1 MWDFSQGYKKKMT
14 RLCAAF
20 LSLLA
25 VFGLSLHVHA
35 DMGMV
40 RVGNEDVKVSEEAQ
54 KAIILHNLDE
64 EILIL
69 ATDLKASRNIG
80 ILRFIPFPSEPEA
93 SPAPA
98 DVFEKV
104 AGLIKKYGLKYQ
116 EIEYSKGNSSSVS
129 TTGVELRFN
138 QRIGAHDLTVIKVN
152 DVSTFRTWMNDFF
165 RGKGFPLKE
174 AYPEEEAIVDDY
186 VVRGF
191 PYFVL
196 DFVEVQE
203 ETRSVDPVMY
213 RFKSKE
219 LYYPLKTS
227 NTFGGKGTIEL
238 FVIAPT
244 TLCSTPFASALYQ
257 ERPGRPVPCFNL
269 DLRVSTSADVSQDD
283 LREVYP
289 GAAGF
294 FKGGMR
300 VLQAMRYAGD
310 YRFEEDIRV
319 DVSRGFPREEKGV
332 MECGRDLISVA
343 VMEKLKEDPCSLRP
357 GIFPFMCEKSVGDI
371 YSTYYLDPE
380 SDSCKALLF
389 CGCDEVRGFL
399 FNTEKDCERRCKKR

>member
-1 MWDFSQGYKKKMT
+1 MWDLFKGNKKKMK
-14 RLCAAF
+14 RLCVGF
-20 LSLLA
+20 LPLLA
-25 VFGLSLHVHA
+25 VFGLSLYVHA

-40 RVGNEDVKVSEEAQ
+40 RVGSEEVKVSEDAQ

-69 ATDLKASRNIG
+69 GTDLKASGNTG

-93 SPAPA
+93 IPAPA
-98 DVFEKV
+98 DVFEKA

-116 EIEYSKGNSSSVS
+116 ELEYSKGDSSSER
-129 TTGVELRFN
+129 TTAVELRFN
-138 QRIGAHDLTVIKVN
+138 KRIGAHDLAVIKVN

-165 RGKGFPLKE
+165 RRKGFPLKDS
-174 AYPEEEAIVDDY
+174 YPEAEAIVDDY

-203 ETRSVDPVMY
+203 ETRSVDPVVY

-238 FVIAPT
+238 VIIAPT

-257 ERPGRPVPCFNL
+257 ESPGRPVPCFNL
-269 DLRVSTSADVSQDD
+269 DLRVSTSADVSLDD

-289 GAAGF
+289 GAVGF

-300 VLQAMRYAGD
+300 LVQAMRYAGD

-319 DVSRGFPREEKGV
+319 DVSRGVRREEKGV
-332 MECGRDLISVA
+332 MECGSDLISVE
-343 VMEKLKEDPCSLRP
+343 VLEKLKADPCSLRP
-357 GIFPFMCEKSVGDI
+357 GIFPLMCEGFGGDI
-371 YSTYYLDPE
+371 YSTYYFDPE
-380 SDSCKALLF
+380 SGSCKSLLF

-399 FNTEKDCERRCKKR
+399 FNTKGDCERRCKKP